1 MVIAEGT
8 TAFAAYPAGVVE
20 EKEPE
25 ILGTSGKG
33 YAAIYEIEGDLVYG
47 ADYSDHYALLDSWV
61 VKDYDKRVVK
71 DYSLTVSDNLY
82 PFRFNGEGYR
92 DMSDL
97 YYAGVKPG
105 DRIDVDVIL
114 TIREAASPISPT
126 QTGYYDKVYTCT
138 VKGVEI
144 IKGQI
149 TKDDLVSGF
158 VYYKRG
164 NTLRDIENKKVPW
177 ALEGYRYCS
186 PYLILTDEGAE
197 KLKDPGDRDVR
208 DLNAYEDFDLKIERY
223 SGPKRYSSLDI
234 TDYFD
239 IDLEGAKVT
248 FSFQDGSEI
257 KIDVDEVRVGT
268 SAAEFRK
275 ILRDNASLKFNCEVQ
290 DAWSGSDMKID
301 KISWRSGSG
310 NFIDIDPDDDRALEQ
325 ILSGEGNEIKVKGT
339 TQTNGYR
346 YVYAYGDQMIVVRKN
361 SYRLILEPF
370 KEVASATGAS
380 YDRTKHDFMSNVYA
394 LKNETEKIRVGSL
407 GDGERFRLNV
417 FDKDYRHLKGE
428 EKGQFF
434 ERIRPGDRL
443 NYNFRWYI
451 PSEGRY
457 LKYQSAEWDENYF
470 STGYIM
476 ISERPLEFF
485 EYGSGDGSGDE
496 QSDTFPATVSSPYVD
511 PFAPAHKTEAYDIG
525 ELPAD
530 AAPYEFDVMRST
542 TAIGAVPV
550 KISKKFSSYVSMD
563 GFDPFVNHRFTTDN
577 RSIATVDK
585 KGYLKPKKRGRIN
598 IFLEQKSDDGGWI
611 RLGEPVEMFVQVPQ
625 MKKKEYVSAGTELNG
640 HSFISMT
647 TFAPNKWISSKPSV
661 AMVDEKTG
669 KITVVG
675 TGTTKIIAV
684 YGNPENRKY
693 NSKKK
698 YKTTLKVE

>member
-1 MVIAEGT
+1 M
-8 TAFAAYPAGVVE
+8 
-20 EKEPE
+20 
-25 ILGTSGKG
+25 
-33 YAAIYEIEGDLVYG
+33 
-47 ADYSDHYALLDSWV
+47 
-61 VKDYDKRVVK
+61 
-71 DYSLTVSDNLY
+71 
-82 PFRFNGEGYR
+82 
-92 DMSDL
+92 
-97 YYAGVKPG
+97 
-105 DRIDVDVIL
+105 
-114 TIREAASPISPT
+114 
-126 QTGYYDKVYTCT
+126 
-138 VKGVEI
+138 
-144 IKGQI
+144 IKGEI
-149 TKDDLVSGF
+149 TKDDLISGLH
-158 VYYKRG
+158 YYKRG
-164 NTLRDIENKKVPW
+164 RTLRDIENRKIPW
-177 ALEGYRYCS
+177 AIIGYRYCS
-186 PYLILTDEGAE
+186 PYLILTDKGAE
-197 KLKDPGDRDVR
+197 KLKDTRDGAVR
-208 DLNAYEDFDLKIERY
+208 VLNADEDFNLKIERH
-223 SGPKRYSSLDI
+223 SKERRYSSLDI

-239 IDLEGAKVT
+239 IDLTGAT
-248 FSFQDGSEI
+248 ARFSFQDGSEI
-257 KIDVDEVRVGT
+257 KIDVDEVRMGT

-275 ILRDNASLKFNCEVQ
+275 ILRDNASMKFNCEPQ

-301 KISWRSGSG
+301 EISWRSGSG
-310 NFIDIDPDDDRALEQ
+310 VFIKIDPNNDRALEE

-346 YVYAYGDQMIVVRKN
+346 YVYAYGYKTITVCKN
-361 SYRLILEPF
+361 SYRLVLEPF

-380 YDRTKHDFMSNVYA
+380 YDRTKHDFMANVYA

-407 GDGERFRLNV
+407 GDGERFRLNI
-417 FDKDYRHLKGE
+417 FDDNYRHLRGE
-428 EKGQFF
+428 EKDQYF
-434 ERIRPGDRL
+434 ENIRPGDRL
-443 NYNFRWYI
+443 NYFFRWYI
-451 PSEGRY
+451 PSEGRS
-457 LKYQSAEWDENYF
+457 LKYQSADWDENAF
-470 STGYIM
+470 GTGYIKD
-476 ISERPLEFF
+476 SECPLEFF
-485 EYGSGDGSGDE
+485 ENGSGGEYADPTQDHVPGPTAD
-496 QSDTFPATVSSPYVD
+496 PYADV
-511 PFAPAHKTEAYDIG
+511 HKTEAYDMG
-525 ELPAD
+525 TLSTD

-585 KGYLKPKKRGRIN
+585 KGYLKPKKRGRVN

-625 MKKKEYVSAGTELNG
+625 MKKKEYASVGAELCG